1 MSVFDPKTNFVIR
14 TLTCSDAR
22 RVAELTV
29 QLGYDADVR
38 QIRVRLDKLGG
49 EAAHHIIGV
58 EVPRGLVA
66 FAHFFERPSIEKGFD
81 MVIQSLVVDV
91 TLRGSGIGRLLME
104 RIEHVA
110 RSKNCDTV
118 MLSSQA
124 SRNDAHGFYKRL
136 GYEVG
141 TTSNVF
147 LKRLV

>member
-1 MSVFDPKTNFVIR
+1 M
-14 TLTCSDAR
+14 
-22 RVAELTV
+22 
-29 QLGYDADVR
+29 
-38 QIRVRLDKLGG
+38 
-49 EAAHHIIGV
+49 
-58 EVPRGLVA
+58 A

-110 RSKNCDTV
+110 RSNNCDTV
-118 MLSSQA
+118 VLSSQA

-147 LKRLV
+147 LKKLV

>member
-1 MSVFDPKTNFVIR
+1 M
-14 TLTCSDAR
+14 
-22 RVAELTV
+22 
-29 QLGYDADVR
+29 
-38 QIRVRLDKLGG
+38 
-49 EAAHHIIGV
+49 
-58 EVPRGLVA
+58 A

-110 RSKNCDTV
+110 RSNNCDTV
-118 MLSSQA
+118 VLSSQA

-147 LKRLV
+147 LKRTRVATGRCLMSVNGTKRTSHLDRRMSAIRGKADSHPIRVASCVTFSPLPLD